1 MPKQETHSAR
11 QRERARE
18 RERDRKRDTEIEM
31 YWKIYEENR
40 LSDITEENKKFQN
53 FKLRKKKSEVWEIR
67 KCNSMIK

>member
-1 MPKQETHSAR
+1 MWQEMPKQETHSAR

-40 LSDITEENKKFQN
+40 LSDIIVENEKF
-53 FKLRKKKSEVWEIR
+53 
-67 KCNSMIK
+67 